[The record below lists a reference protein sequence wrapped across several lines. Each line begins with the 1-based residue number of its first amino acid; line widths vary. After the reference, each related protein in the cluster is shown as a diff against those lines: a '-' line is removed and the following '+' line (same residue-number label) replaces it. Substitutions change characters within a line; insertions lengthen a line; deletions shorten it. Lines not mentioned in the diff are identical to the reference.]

1 MEEKKKI
8 LYVDMDG
15 VLVDFDSG
23 LKQAEPDLLK
33 IYKGQLDNIPNLF
46 SWMVPM
52 PGAIE
57 AFKALAEKYDTYI
70 LTTAPWK
77 NETALQDKKDWLN
90 KYFCELIKKKV
101 IFSHHKELLIGD
113 YLIDDRPVNGFK
125 GKQFLFGS
133 KEYPDWNA
141 ITKELL

>member
-1 MEEKKKI
+1 MERQKKT
-8 LYVDMDG
+8 LYIDMDG

-23 LKQAEPDLLK
+23 VAKSEVDILASYE
-33 IYKGQLDNIPNLF
+33 GQYDNIPHVF
-46 SWMVPM
+46 SKMDPM

-57 AFKALAEKYDTYI
+57 AFKSLQEKYDVYV
-70 LTTAPWK
+70 LTTAPWR

-90 KYFCELIKKKV
+90 KYLGDLIKKKV

-113 YLIDDRPVNGFK
+113 YLIDDREVPGFQ

-133 KEYPDWNA
+133 EEYPDWDS
-141 ITKELL
+141 IKKELL